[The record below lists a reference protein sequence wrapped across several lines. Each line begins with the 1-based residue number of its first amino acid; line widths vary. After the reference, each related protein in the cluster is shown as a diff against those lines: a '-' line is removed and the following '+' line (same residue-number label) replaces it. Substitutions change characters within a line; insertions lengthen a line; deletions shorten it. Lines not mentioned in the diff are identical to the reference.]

1 MPEEKD
7 PKEQEEQQRQI
18 MQSGSVT
25 TETHGKHVIHCL
37 LYTSRAG
44 AGALFYLA
52 AGSGIGLHQIGYPE
66 DGAG

>member
-37 LYTSRAG
+37 TIIGQIEGIIFAG
-44 AGALFYLA
+44 
-52 AGSGIGLHQIGYPE
+52 PE
-66 DGAG
+66 